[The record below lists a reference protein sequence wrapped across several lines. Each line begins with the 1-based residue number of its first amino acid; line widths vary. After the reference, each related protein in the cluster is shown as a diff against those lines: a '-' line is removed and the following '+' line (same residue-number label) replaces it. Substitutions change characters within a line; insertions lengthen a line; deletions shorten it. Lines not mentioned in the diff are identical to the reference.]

1 MTTDLLRTFARRAL
15 RWCAAL
21 GAAGALV
28 TAQAATIQILNI
40 DDPGVGF
47 NDPTAVAPVGGN
59 PGTTLG
65 EQRQIV
71 FAFVADFWGRRLRS
85 DQPIQVLATFQPL
98 QCSSTSGVLGAAG
111 AYNVFSDFPNGRPA
125 TWYPSALANKL
136 AGVRLEPNPDPFVSA
151 DIISFFNGALGQP
164 GCLDGLSFY
173 LGLDGKADPVSQIDL
188 LTTVLHEFGHGL
200 GFQTF
205 TDDATGALFPG
216 PDFPELQFP
225 SIWDYFLFD
234 PQQRKTW
241 AQMTDAERVTSA
253 ITPRN
258 LVWNGKQVTKDAH
271 KVLNRGTPELFV
283 AGGGLN
289 KFYFIGTAEFGP
301 AIDKHTLISSEMA
314 RVVDQA
320 DGRGLACTALDA
332 TNAKAVKGKVAI
344 IDRGSCT
351 FTVKVKN
358 AQLAGAKAVIIADNV
373 VGTPP
378 PNLSGTDATI
388 TIPAVRVTR
397 DDGAEIKA
405 AIAATPPRRIGP
417 IAVLFDNQLKL
428 AGADFL
434 QRVFMFT
441 PNPNQPGSSV
451 SHYDTL
457 ATPNLL
463 MEPFAEPNQP
473 IAVAPPKDL
482 TLPLLRDIGWDDRD
496 D

>member
-1 MTTDLLRTFARRAL
+1 MTTEHGKSWIRVVVSACLAGLLGF
-15 RWCAAL
+15 
-21 GAAGALV
+21 
-28 TAQAATIQILNI
+28 AQAATIQIINI
-40 DDPGVGF
+40 DGPGVGF
-47 NDPTAVAPVGGN
+47 NDPTPAAPVGGN

-65 EQRQIV
+65 QQRLNV
-71 FAFVADFWGRRLRS
+71 FDFVANFWGRRLNS
-85 DQPIQVLATFQPL
+85 DVPIQVLSTFDALP
-98 QCSSTSGVLGAAG
+98 CDSSSGVLGAAG
-111 AYNVFSDFPNGRPA
+111 ALFIWANTPNA
-125 TWYPSALANKL
+125 KANTWYPQALANKL
-136 AGVRLEPNPDPFVSA
+136 AAVQVNMTPDPVFGSA
-151 DIISFFNGALGQP
+151 DIIAFFNGDLGKT

-173 LGLDGKADPVSQIDL
+173 LGLDGNADPISQIDL
-188 LTTVLHEFGHGL
+188 VTTVLHEFGHGL

-205 TDDATGALFPG
+205 TDDATGAQVPS
-216 PDFPELQFP
+216 DEDSTVSFP

-344 IDRGSCT
+344 IDRGSCA

-405 AIAATPPRRIGP
+405 AVAATPPRRIGP